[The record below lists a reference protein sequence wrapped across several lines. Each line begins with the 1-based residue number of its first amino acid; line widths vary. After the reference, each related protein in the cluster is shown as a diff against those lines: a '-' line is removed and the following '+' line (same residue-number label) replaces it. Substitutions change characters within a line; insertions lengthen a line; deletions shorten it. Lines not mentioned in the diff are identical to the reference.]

1 MKKLLA
7 FFTFFILSM
16 VLCITYAM
24 AYIDPSAMTY
34 IIQIVAGAVIAIG
47 AALGFY
53 WRRLKRAVRKKKN
66 KDLYD
71 DEDEEDDD
79 EDE

>member
-16 VLCITYAM
+16 VLCVTYAM

-71 DEDEEDDD
+71 DEDEED